1 MKAVCFFNTSKAWGG
16 GEHWVYENSR
26 IASRNGYAVH
36 VVANEKSVL
45 GDRLEGLENIVVHR
59 FSVTNLSFL
68 NPLMMVQLILLF
80 RRNSI
85 DSVVFSLPNDVKA
98 GGMAARCAGVRN
110 IIYRRGIA
118 VPVRN
123 SAFNRFLFKS
133 VITRLVCNSN
143 ETRRLVLKENPDL
156 IAPSKVTIIYNG
168 FDFDS
173 YDARSSDPAYQR
185 IGKEFV
191 IGNAGRLTRQKGQHL
206 VIEAVRMLQERGH
219 DVRLLI
225 AGTGELEAELK
236 DYARTRGLG
245 KTIFFLGFVKDMKG
259 FYQSVDLLAHSALW
273 EGFGYT
279 LVEAQATRK
288 PVVAFD
294 VSSNPEVIADGET
307 GLLATPEDVTD
318 FADKI
323 ESLILS
329 PERLK
334 EFGNNGRQRVIAEFG
349 SEQAFRRLAE
359 LFDSE

>member
-1 MKAVCFFNTSKAWGG
+1 MKAVCFFNTGKAWGG
-16 GEHWVYENSR
+16 GEHWVYENSL

-59 FSVTNLSFL
+59 FSVSNLSFL
-68 NPLMMVQLILLF
+68 NPLMMARLVMFF
-80 RRNSI
+80 RRNAI
-85 DSVVFSLPNDVKA
+85 DSVIFSLPSDVKA

-133 VITRLVCNSN
+133 IITRMVCNSN
-143 ETRRLVLKENPDL
+143 ETMRLVLKENPNL
-156 IAPSKVTIIYNG
+156 IDTSKVSIIYNG
-168 FDFDS
+168 YDFAA
-173 YDARSSDPAYQR
+173 YDKRPSAPVYQR
-185 IGKEFV
+185 IGKEVV
-191 IGNAGRLTRQKGQHL
+191 IGNAGRLTRQKGQHM
-206 VIEAVRMLQERGH
+206 VIEAVRMLEERGH

-236 DYARTRGLG
+236 EYARTRGLG
-245 KTIFFLGFVKDMKG
+245 KNIFFLGFVKDIKG
-259 FYQSVDLLAHSALW
+259 FYQSVDILAHSALW

-294 VSSNPEVIADGET
+294 VSSNPEVIADGVT

-318 FADKI
+318 FANKI
-323 ESLILS
+323 ESLIVS
-329 PERLK
+329 PERRK
-334 EFGNNGRQRVIAEFG
+334 ELGNNGRERVLAEFG
-349 SEQAFRRLAE
+349 SEQAFRKLTE
-359 LFDSE
+359 LFESE